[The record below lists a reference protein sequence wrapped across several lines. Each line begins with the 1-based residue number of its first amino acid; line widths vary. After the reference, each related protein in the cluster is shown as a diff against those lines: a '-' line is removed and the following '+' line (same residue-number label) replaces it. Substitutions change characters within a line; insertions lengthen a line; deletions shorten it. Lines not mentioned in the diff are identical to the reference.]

1 MMRHT
6 LLLLLGLVAVPW
18 ARGGE
23 PPRLVRHI
31 QVYNEKGR
39 FVGWPANHGAWSW
52 GDEFLVAF
60 SRGFFREGSRDDYH
74 LDRTKPE
81 DLLLAR
87 SRDGGDTWTIETP
100 RPAGT
105 LRGTRGQRHAAMPP
119 GLEEDRPTDFQGR
132 LDFSNPDFA
141 LFVRM
146 ESHRGGASHFYESTD
161 RGRSWSGPYR
171 LPLFGLKGV
180 MGRTDYLVNSRDRA
194 LVFLTGTKSNG
205 NEGRPFV
212 VQTADGGRS
221 WQFVSFIGPEPAGY
235 AVCPSTVRLSAAE
248 LVTAIRV
255 SGEPHQSIQ
264 AFASRDGGKTWSFL
278 ATPAPDTGAGNPPC
292 LNALPDGRLCLTY
305 GHRAAPYPVLARL
318 SSDHGKNW
326 SPPVTLRG
334 DSDSHDTG
342 YPRSFVRIDGKIVT
356 VYAFHGPSTPGATTL
371 DATIWDPG
379 TP

>member
-1 MMRHT
+1 MMRNT
-6 LLLLLGLVAVPW
+6 LLLLPVLVAVPL
-18 ARGGE
+18 ARGSE
-23 PPRLVRHI
+23 PARIVRHFH
-31 QVYNEKGR
+31 VYDEKGR
-39 FVGWPANHGAWSW
+39 FAGWPANHGAWSW

-60 SRGFFREGSRDDYH
+60 SRGFFREGHPDDYH

-81 DLLLAR
+81 DFVFAR
-87 SRDGGDTWTIETP
+87 SRDGGDTWTIEAP
-100 RPAGT
+100 RPSGT

-119 GLEEDRPTDFQGR
+119 GLEEDRPADFQGR
-132 LDFSNPDFA
+132 LNFSNPNFA

-161 RGRSWSGPYR
+161 RGMSWRGPYR
-171 LPLFGLKGV
+171 LPLFGLRGV

-235 AVCPSTVRLSAAE
+235 AVCPSTARLSDAE
-248 LVTAIRV
+248 LVTAVRA
-255 SGEPHQSIQ
+255 SGEPHQSIR
-264 AFASRDGGKTWSFL
+264 AFASHDGGRTWSFL
-278 ATPAPDTGAGNPPC
+278 ATPAPDTGDGNPPC

-326 SPPVTLRG
+326 DLPFTVRG
-334 DSDSHDTG
+334 DGDSHDTG
-342 YPRSFVRIDGKIVT
+342 YPRSFVRTDGKIVT

-379 TP
+379 SP